1 MRFKAAVLAAAL
13 SLALAGCASHAKPL
27 VTAQPAPLSTPQT
40 QVVLPP
46 AQPLDPAAL
55 ATDTS
60 SADSAPVAKEPT
72 APAAAPPA
80 GPAAAPR
87 VRRPA
92 PAVGAQPVAP
102 PAQPPAAPVEAPI
115 ERAAIQAIVPAQEQK
130 RLNDSADARKK
141 GVRATLAKMTGRRL
155 SADDQDLV
163 KRIQFFL
170 AQSDQAER
178 RGDMSEADVFAQRA
192 QDLARGWQSGK

>member
-1 MRFKAAVLAAAL
+1 MRSQAAVLAAVL

-27 VTAQPAPLSTPQT
+27 ATAQPAPLSTPQT

-55 ATDTS
+55 ATETS
-60 SADSAPVAKEPT
+60 SADSAPVAMEPA

-80 GPAAAPR
+80 GPAATPR

-92 PAVGAQPVAP
+92 PAVAAQPVAP
-102 PAQPPAAPVEAPI
+102 AAQPPAPPVEAPV
-115 ERAAIQAIVPAQEQK
+115 ERPAMQAILPAQEQK
-130 RLNDSADARKK
+130 KLKDSAEARKK
-141 GVRATLAKMTGRRL
+141 EVRATLAKMTGRRL

-178 RGDMSEADVFAQRA
+178 HGDMSQADVFAQRA

>member
-1 MRFKAAVLAAAL
+1 MRSQAALLAAAL
-13 SLALAGCASHAKPL
+13 ALALAGCASRAKPL

-60 SADSAPVAKEPT
+60 SAESAPVPAEPT
-72 APAAAPPA
+72 EPAAAPPA
-80 GPAAAPR
+80 EPAVTPR

-92 PAVGAQPVAP
+92 PAVAAPPAAP
-102 PAQPPAAPVEAPI
+102 PAQPPAAPVETPV
-115 ERAAIQAIVPAQEQK
+115 ERPAIQAIVPAQEQK
-130 RLNDSADARKK
+130 RLKESAETRKK
-141 GVRATLAKMTGRRL
+141 EVRATLSRMTARRL

-170 AQSDQAER
+170 AQSEEAER
-178 RGDMSEADVFAQRA
+178 HGDMSEADVFAQRA

>member
-1 MRFKAAVLAAAL
+1 
-13 SLALAGCASHAKPL
+13 
-27 VTAQPAPLSTPQT
+27 
-40 QVVLPP
+40 
-46 AQPLDPAAL
+46 
-55 ATDTS
+55 
-60 SADSAPVAKEPT
+60 
-72 APAAAPPA
+72 
-80 GPAAAPR
+80 
-87 VRRPA
+87 
-92 PAVGAQPVAP
+92 
-102 PAQPPAAPVEAPI
+102 VEAPI

>member
-1 MRFKAAVLAAAL
+1 MRSQAAALAAAL
-13 SLALAGCASHAKPL
+13 SLALAGCASHAKPQ

-55 ATDTS
+55 ATETS
-60 SADSAPVAKEPT
+60 SADSAPVAKEPA

-80 GPAAAPR
+80 EPAVTPR
-87 VRRPA
+87 ARRPA
-92 PAVGAQPVAP
+92 PSVAAQPVAP
-102 PAQPPAAPVEAPI
+102 PAQPPAAPVEAPV
-115 ERAAIQAIVPAQEQK
+115 ERPAIQAILPAQEQK
-130 RLNDSADARKK
+130 RLKDSADGRKK
-141 GVRATLAKMTGRRL
+141 EVHATLARMTGRRL

-163 KRIQFFL
+163 KRIQFFVE
-170 AQSDQAER
+170 QSDQAER
-178 RGDMSEADVFAQRA
+178 RGDMSQADVFAQRA